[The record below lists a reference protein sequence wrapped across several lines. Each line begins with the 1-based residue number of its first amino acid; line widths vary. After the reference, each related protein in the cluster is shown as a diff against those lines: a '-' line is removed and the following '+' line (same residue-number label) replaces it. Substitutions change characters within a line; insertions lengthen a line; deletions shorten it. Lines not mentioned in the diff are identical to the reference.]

1 MRHPTAV
8 ADAAPAEAPVPY
20 ATRPVPPLDSVLAR
34 MDRAGAGALDDHELL
49 ALVGVD
55 AATLAAAGGLR
66 GVLDDPA
73 DRLCAVLL
81 TREDRARVH
90 AVLELHAR
98 WMESRLKR
106 EGPFTS
112 PAHTSRYVVARLRGR
127 ANEVFAVVFLDNR
140 HRVIAFEE
148 LFHGTVDGA
157 SVHPRVV
164 VARRALALNA
174 AALVACHNHPSGVA
188 EPSLADRA
196 ISTASARDPTRQG
209 IGTDRAGTARRIPAN
224 AMQSTAPRGRIAR
237 PGRAWGS

>member
-8 ADAAPAEAPVPY
+8 ADAAPADTPAPY
-20 ATRPVPPLDSVLAR
+20 ATTWPVPPLESLLAR

-49 ALVGVD
+49 ALVGVGVD

-66 GVLDDPA
+66 GVFDDPA

-81 TREDRARVH
+81 SREDRARVR

-98 WMESRLKR
+98 WMEAHLKR
-106 EGPFTS
+106 EAPITS

-127 ANEVFAVVFLDNR
+127 ANEVFAAVFLDNR

-164 VARRALALNA
+164 ARRALAHNA
-174 AALVACHNHPSGVA
+174 AALIACHNHPSGVA
-188 EPSLADRA
+188 EPSRADRA
-196 ISTASARDPTRQG
+196 I
-209 IGTDRAGTARRIPAN
+209 TARLRDAL
-224 AMQSTAPRGRIAR
+224 ALVDVRLLDHFVVGDGEVVSFAERG
-237 PGRAWGS
+237 WL

>member
-1 MRHPTAV
+1 MRHPTAI
-8 ADAAPAEAPVPY
+8 ADAVPAETPAPY
-20 ATRPVPPLDSVLAR
+20 ATRPAPPLESMLAR
-34 MDRAGAGALDDHELL
+34 MERAGAGALDDHELL
-49 ALVGVD
+49 ALVGVGVD

-73 DRLCAVLL
+73 DLPCAVLL
-81 TREDRARVH
+81 SREDRARVR

-112 PAHTSRYVVARLRGR
+112 PSHTRRYLEARLRGR
-127 ANEVFAVVFLDNR
+127 AHEVFAAVFLDNR

-164 VARRALALNA
+164 ARRALAHNA

-188 EPSLADRA
+188 EPSRADRA
-196 ISTASARDPTRQG
+196 I
-209 IGTDRAGTARRIPAN
+209 TARLRDAL
-224 AMQSTAPRGRIAR
+224 ALVDVRLLDHFVVGDGEVVSFAERGLL
-237 PGRAWGS
+237 

>member
-8 ADAAPAEAPVPY
+8 ADAVPAETLAPY
-20 ATRPVPPLDSVLAR
+20 ATPPAPPLQSLLAR

-49 ALVGVD
+49 ALVGVDVD

-81 TREDRARVH
+81 SREDRARVG

-106 EGPFTS
+106 DGPFTS
-112 PAHTSRYVVARLRGR
+112 PAHTSRYLVARLRGR
-127 ANEVFAVVFLDNR
+127 ANEVFAAVFLDNR

-164 VARRALALNA
+164 ARRALAHNA

-196 ISTASARDPTRQG
+196 ITGRLRDALALVDVRLLDHFVVG
-209 IGTDRAGTARRIPAN
+209 DGEVVSFAE
-224 AMQSTAPRGRIAR
+224 RG
-237 PGRAWGS
+237 WL

>member
-1 MRHPTAV
+1 MRHHTAV
-8 ADAAPAEAPVPY
+8 ADAVPAEIPTPY
-20 ATRPVPPLDSVLAR
+20 ATRPVPPFEPLLAR

-49 ALVGVD
+49 ALVGVRVD

-66 GVLDDPA
+66 GVFDDPA

-81 TREDRARVH
+81 SREDRARVR

-98 WMESRLKR
+98 WMEAHLKR
-106 EGPFTS
+106 EPPITS

-127 ANEVFAVVFLDNR
+127 ANEVFAAVFLDNR

-148 LFHGTVDGA
+148 MFHGTVDGA

-164 VARRALALNA
+164 ARRALAHNA
-174 AALVACHNHPSGVA
+174 AALIACHNHPSGVA

-196 ISTASARDPTRQG
+196 ITGRLRDALALVDVRLLDHFVVG
-209 IGTDRAGTARRIPAN
+209 DGEVVSFAE
-224 AMQSTAPRGRIAR
+224 RG
-237 PGRAWGS
+237 WL

>member
-8 ADAAPAEAPVPY
+8 ADAVTAESPVPC

-34 MDRAGAGALDDHELL
+34 MDRAGPVALDDHELL
-49 ALVGVD
+49 ALVGVGVD

-73 DRLCAVLL
+73 DRLCTVLL
-81 TREDRARVH
+81 SREDRVRVR
-90 AVLELHAR
+90 AVRELHAR
-98 WMESRLKR
+98 WMESHLKR

-127 ANEVFAVVFLDNR
+127 ANEVFAAVFLDNR

-164 VARRALALNA
+164 ARRALALNA

-188 EPSLADRA
+188 EPSRADRA
-196 ISTASARDPTRQG
+196 I
-209 IGTDRAGTARRIPAN
+209 TARLRDALALVDVRLIDHFVVGDGEVV
-224 AMQSTAPRGRIAR
+224 SFSERG
-237 PGRAWGS
+237 WL

>member
-1 MRHPTAV
+1 MRHHTAV
-8 ADAAPAEAPVPY
+8 ADAVPAATPAPY
-20 ATRPVPPLDSVLAR
+20 TTTWPVPPLESLLAR

-49 ALVGVD
+49 ALVGVGVD
-55 AATLAAAGGLR
+55 ATTLAAAGGLR
-66 GVLDDPA
+66 GVFDDPA

-81 TREDRARVH
+81 SREDRARVR

-98 WMESRLKR
+98 WMEAHLNR
-106 EGPFTS
+106 EAPITS

-127 ANEVFAVVFLDNR
+127 ANEVFAAVFLDNR

-164 VARRALALNA
+164 ARRALAHNA
-174 AALVACHNHPSGVA
+174 AALIACHNHPSGVA

-196 ISTASARDPTRQG
+196 ITGRLRDALDLVDVRLLDHFVVG
-209 IGTDRAGTARRIPAN
+209 DGEVVSFAE
-224 AMQSTAPRGRIAR
+224 RG
-237 PGRAWGS
+237 WL

>member
-8 ADAAPAEAPVPY
+8 ADAAPAEIPTPH
-20 ATRPVPPLDSVLAR
+20 ATRPEPSFESVLAR

-49 ALVGVD
+49 ALVGVDVD

-81 TREDRARVH
+81 SREDRARVR

-112 PAHTSRYVVARLRGR
+112 PAHTSRYLAARLRGR
-127 ANEVFAVVFLDNR
+127 ANEVFAAVFLDNR

-164 VARRALALNA
+164 ARRALALNA
-174 AALVACHNHPSGVA
+174 AVLIACHNHPSGVA

-196 ISTASARDPTRQG
+196 ITGRLRDALELVEVRLIDHFVVG
-209 IGTDRAGTARRIPAN
+209 DGEVVSFAE
-224 AMQSTAPRGRIAR
+224 RG
-237 PGRAWGS
+237 WL

>member
-1 MRHPTAV
+1 MRHPAAV
-8 ADAAPAEAPVPY
+8 ADAVRAEIPTPY
-20 ATRPVPPLDSVLAR
+20 ATRREPSFESMLAR

-49 ALVGVD
+49 ALVGVGVD
-55 AATLAAAGGLR
+55 ASTLAAGGGLR
-66 GVLDDPA
+66 GILDDPA

-81 TREDRARVH
+81 SREDRARVR

-98 WMESRLKR
+98 WMESRLQR

-112 PAHTSRYVVARLRGR
+112 PAHTSRYLAARLRGR
-127 ANEVFAVVFLDNR
+127 ANEVFAAVFLDNR

-157 SVHPRVV
+157 SVHPRV

-196 ISTASARDPTRQG
+196 ITGRLRDALELVEVRLIDHFVVG
-209 IGTDRAGTARRIPAN
+209 DGEVVSFAE
-224 AMQSTAPRGRIAR
+224 RG
-237 PGRAWGS
+237 WL

>member
-1 MRHPTAV
+1 MRHPAAV
-8 ADAAPAEAPVPY
+8 SDAVSAEVSAPY
-20 ATRPVPPLDSVLAR
+20 AARPVPPLESGLAR

-49 ALVGVD
+49 ALVGVGVD

-66 GVLDDPA
+66 GVFDNPA

-81 TREDRARVH
+81 SREDRARVR

-98 WMESRLKR
+98 WMETRLKR
-106 EGPFTS
+106 EGPITS

-127 ANEVFAVVFLDNR
+127 ANEVFAAVFLDNR

-157 SVHPRVV
+157 SVHPRM

-188 EPSLADRA
+188 EPSRADRA
-196 ISTASARDPTRQG
+196 I
-209 IGTDRAGTARRIPAN
+209 TARLRDAL
-224 AMQSTAPRGRIAR
+224 ATVDVRLLDHFVVGDGEVVSFAERG
-237 PGRAWGS
+237 WL

>member
-8 ADAAPAEAPVPY
+8 ADAVPAEIPTPY
-20 ATRPVPPLDSVLAR
+20 VTPHAPPLQSLLAR
-34 MDRAGAGALDDHELL
+34 MDRAGTGALDDHELL
-49 ALVGVD
+49 ALVGVDVD

-81 TREDRARVH
+81 SREDRARVG

-106 EGPFTS
+106 EGPITS

-127 ANEVFAVVFLDNR
+127 ANEVFAAVFLDNR

-148 LFHGTVDGA
+148 LFQGTVDGA

-164 VARRALALNA
+164 ARRALAHNA

-196 ISTASARDPTRQG
+196 ITGRLRDALALVDVRLIDHFVVG
-209 IGTDRAGTARRIPAN
+209 DGEVVSFAE
-224 AMQSTAPRGRIAR
+224 RG
-237 PGRAWGS
+237 WL

>member
-8 ADAAPAEAPVPY
+8 AEAVSAETLAPH
-20 ATRPVPPLDSVLAR
+20 ATRPAPPFESMLAR

-49 ALVGVD
+49 ALVGVDVD

-81 TREDRARVH
+81 SREDRARVG

-112 PAHTSRYVVARLRGR
+112 PAHTSRYLVARLRGR
-127 ANEVFAVVFLDNR
+127 ANEVFAAVFLDNR

-164 VARRALALNA
+164 ARRALALNA

-188 EPSLADRA
+188 EPSRSDRA
-196 ISTASARDPTRQG
+196 ITGRLRDALALVDVRLIDHFVVGDGEVASFAE
-209 IGTDRAGTARRIPAN
+209 
-224 AMQSTAPRGRIAR
+224 RG
-237 PGRAWGS
+237 WL

>member
-8 ADAAPAEAPVPY
+8 ADAVPAEIPTPH
-20 ATRPVPPLDSVLAR
+20 ATRPEPSFESVLTR

-55 AATLAAAGGLR
+55 VDVTTLAAAGGLR
-66 GVLDDPA
+66 GLLDDPA

-81 TREDRARVH
+81 SREDRARVR

-112 PAHTSRYVVARLRGR
+112 PAHTSRYLAARLRGR
-127 ANEVFAVVFLDNR
+127 ANEVFAAVFLDNR

-164 VARRALALNA
+164 ARRALALNA
-174 AALVACHNHPSGVA
+174 AALIACHNHPSGVA

-196 ISTASARDPTRQG
+196 ITGRLRDALELVEVRLIDHFVVG
-209 IGTDRAGTARRIPAN
+209 DGEVVSFAE
-224 AMQSTAPRGRIAR
+224 RG
-237 PGRAWGS
+237 WL

>member
-8 ADAAPAEAPVPY
+8 ADAVPAEIPTPY
-20 ATRPVPPLDSVLAR
+20 VTPPAPPLQSLLAR

-49 ALVGVD
+49 ALVGVGVD

-81 TREDRARVH
+81 SREDRARVC

-112 PAHTSRYVVARLRGR
+112 PAHTSRYLVARLRGR
-127 ANEVFAVVFLDNR
+127 ANEVFAAVFLDNR

-148 LFHGTVDGA
+148 IFQGTVDGA

-164 VARRALALNA
+164 ARRALAHNA
-174 AALVACHNHPSGVA
+174 AALIACHNHPSGVA

-196 ISTASARDPTRQG
+196 ITGRLHDALALVDVRLLDHFVVGDGEVVSFAE
-209 IGTDRAGTARRIPAN
+209 
-224 AMQSTAPRGRIAR
+224 RG
-237 PGRAWGS
+237 WL

>member
-8 ADAAPAEAPVPY
+8 ADAVPAEIPTPY
-20 ATRPVPPLDSVLAR
+20 VTPPAPPLQSLLAR

-49 ALVGVD
+49 ALVGVDVD

-81 TREDRARVH
+81 SREDRARVR

-127 ANEVFAVVFLDNR
+127 ANEVFAAVFLDNR

-148 LFHGTVDGA
+148 LFQGTVDGA
-157 SVHPRVV
+157 SVHPRV

-196 ISTASARDPTRQG
+196 ITERLRDALALVDVRLIDHFVVG
-209 IGTDRAGTARRIPAN
+209 DGEVVSFAE
-224 AMQSTAPRGRIAR
+224 RG
-237 PGRAWGS
+237 WL

>member
-8 ADAAPAEAPVPY
+8 ADAVPTEIPTPY
-20 ATRPVPPLDSVLAR
+20 AARPVPPFEPLLAR

-49 ALVGVD
+49 ALVGVGVD

-66 GVLDDPA
+66 GVFDDPA

-81 TREDRARVH
+81 SREDRARVR
-90 AVLELHAR
+90 AVLELNAR
-98 WMESRLKR
+98 WMESHLKR
-106 EGPFTS
+106 EGPVTS

-127 ANEVFAVVFLDNR
+127 ANEVFAAVFLDNR

-148 LFHGTVDGA
+148 LFQGTVDGA
-157 SVHPRVV
+157 SVHPRV

-174 AALVACHNHPSGVA
+174 AALIACHNHPSGVA

-196 ISTASARDPTRQG
+196 ITGRLRDALALVDVRLIDHFVVG
-209 IGTDRAGTARRIPAN
+209 DGEVVSFAE
-224 AMQSTAPRGRIAR
+224 RG
-237 PGRAWGS
+237 WL

>member
-1 MRHPTAV
+1 MRHPAAV
-8 ADAAPAEAPVPY
+8 AEAVPAEFSTPY
-20 ATRPVPPLDSVLAR
+20 ATRPVPPLESLLAR

-49 ALVGVD
+49 ALVGVGVD

-81 TREDRARVH
+81 SREDRARVG

-106 EGPFTS
+106 EGPITS

-127 ANEVFAVVFLDNR
+127 ANEVFAAVFLDNR

-148 LFHGTVDGA
+148 LFQGTVDGA
-157 SVHPRVV
+157 SVHPRV

-174 AALVACHNHPSGVA
+174 AALIACHNHPSGVA

-196 ISTASARDPTRQG
+196 ITSRLHDALALVDVRLIDHFVVGDGEVVSFAE
-209 IGTDRAGTARRIPAN
+209 
-224 AMQSTAPRGRIAR
+224 RG
-237 PGRAWGS
+237 WL

>member
-8 ADAAPAEAPVPY
+8 ADAVSAETLAPY
-20 ATRPVPPLDSVLAR
+20 ATRPVPPLESLLAR

-49 ALVGVD
+49 ALVGVGVD
-55 AATLAAAGGLR
+55 AATLAEAGGLR

-81 TREDRARVH
+81 SREDRARVG

-127 ANEVFAVVFLDNR
+127 ANEVFAAVFLDNR

-148 LFHGTVDGA
+148 LFQGTVDGA

-164 VARRALALNA
+164 ARRALAHNA

-196 ISTASARDPTRQG
+196 ITGRLRDALALVDVRLIDHFVVG
-209 IGTDRAGTARRIPAN
+209 DGEVVSFAE
-224 AMQSTAPRGRIAR
+224 RG
-237 PGRAWGS
+237 WL

>member
-8 ADAAPAEAPVPY
+8 ADAVPAEAPAPY
-20 ATRPVPPLDSVLAR
+20 ATRPVPPPESLLAR
-34 MDRAGAGALDDHELL
+34 MERAGAGALDDHELL
-49 ALVGVD
+49 ALVGVGVD
-55 AATLAAAGGLR
+55 AGTLAAAGGLR
-66 GVLDDPA
+66 GVFDDPA
-73 DRLCAVLL
+73 DLPCAVLL
-81 TREDRARVH
+81 SREDRARLR
-90 AVLELHAR
+90 ALLELHAR

-164 VARRALALNA
+164 ARRALALNA
-174 AALVACHNHPSGVA
+174 AALIACHNHPSGVA
-188 EPSLADRA
+188 EPSCADRA
-196 ISTASARDPTRQG
+196 ITGRLRDALTLVDVRLLDHFVVG
-209 IGTDRAGTARRIPAN
+209 DGEVVSFAE
-224 AMQSTAPRGRIAR
+224 RG
-237 PGRAWGS
+237 WL